1 MYLTSERNDW
11 EKIHVQFY
19 FFVSMYVHPNIIK
32 ELIKINPDQS
42 SK

>member
-1 MYLTSERNDW
+1 MILNIHW